1 MNNLI
6 QLWLDREDKARL
18 LFTWILAMQTL
29 EFSDPARKILQEAIL
44 PNFPNSGPPA
54 GVVEAGIVSRGKV
67 VDAQAARLAG
77 PRTALQ
83 TSVAKT
89 SVVKVLNPLIWFGV
103 GINLGF
109 TINDIV
115 KNKGSE
121 TVKWL
126 RQKADELE
134 KGKPKL

>member
-44 PNFPNSGPPA
+44 PNFPNS
-54 GVVEAGIVSRGKV
+54 
-67 VDAQAARLAG
+67 
-77 PRTALQ
+77 
-83 TSVAKT
+83 